1 MQALWMVVGAFLFAT
16 MGVCVKLAATGFT
29 VAELVF
35 YRGAVSAALIWLFM
49 RAQGT
54 PLRSQVPWMHAWRS
68 LIGNLSLGAWF
79 FAIGALPLATAM
91 TLNST
96 SGMWIALWIVCVESF
111 RRQVSRS
118 QFSLIASVAASFL
131 GVLLV
136 LRPTV
141 EQNQWFAALVGLASG
156 ISAALAYL
164 QVAALGKAGE
174 PDSRTVFYFAMGSAV
189 VGLIGIGFTGL
200 TAWTAQNWHATRWLA
215 PIGILAALGQ
225 LCMTR
230 AYNHG
235 STMLVANLQYSAI
248 VFSAI
253 FSLVLFGDVIPL
265 LGWIGIILIVVSN
278 IIGTT
283 LRLRPSVS

>member
-91 TLNST
+91 TLNYT

-111 RRQVSRS
+111 RHHRLPIER
-118 QFSLIASVAASFL
+118 
-131 GVLLV
+131 
-136 LRPTV
+136 
-141 EQNQWFAALVGLASG
+141 
-156 ISAALAYL
+156 
-164 QVAALGKAGE
+164 KAE
-174 PDSRTVFYFAMGSAV
+174 A
-189 VGLIGIGFTGL
+189 
-200 TAWTAQNWHATRWLA
+200 
-215 PIGILAALGQ
+215 
-225 LCMTR
+225 
-230 AYNHG
+230 
-235 STMLVANLQYSAI
+235 
-248 VFSAI
+248 
-253 FSLVLFGDVIPL
+253 
-265 LGWIGIILIVVSN
+265 
-278 IIGTT
+278 
-283 LRLRPSVS
+283 

>member
-54 PLRSQVPWMHAWRS
+54 PLRTQVPWMHAWRS

-91 TLNST
+91 TLNYT

-164 QVAALGKAGE
+164 QVAALGKAGD

-200 TAWTAQNWHATRWLA
+200 TAWTA
-215 PIGILAALGQ
+215 
-225 LCMTR
+225 
-230 AYNHG
+230 
-235 STMLVANLQYSAI
+235 
-248 VFSAI
+248 
-253 FSLVLFGDVIPL
+253 
-265 LGWIGIILIVVSN
+265 
-278 IIGTT
+278 
-283 LRLRPSVS
+283 